1 MKPRFINIV
10 FAIFAWYYRHVQ
22 SHFACVGTC
31 YQGNF
36 LEESHA
42 QFDKALI
49 GHSFRNLTAH
59 APQECLTACL
69 SSCRCMAFQLQ
80 GTTCELLDEDRLLAP
95 NDFQNS
101 HGYKYFDVKQAL
113 DRHVSNTFINL

>member
-1 MKPRFINIV
+1 MKLRFINIV
-10 FAIFAWYYRHVQ
+10 LAIFAWYYRQVQ
-22 SHFACVGTC
+22 SHFTCVGTC

-36 LEESHA
+36 IEESHA

-69 SSCRCMAFQLQ
+69 SNCRCMAFQLQ
-80 GTTCELLDEDRLLAP
+80 GTTCELLDEDSLLAP
-95 NDFQNS
+95 KDFQNS
-101 HGYKYFDVKQAL
+101 QGYKYFDVKQAL